1 MRALAY
7 IAIISVIVSCSVRS
21 YSEQEIKA
29 YIQDQHHGLKKE
41 KQVKGYC
48 VAVTYRPADLLVTQE
63 LYRSDPDQHDP
74 EGIREKYKHHY
85 YFTLS
90 LSQKDRE
97 ALYSIEGR
105 HRQFSE
111 LLQRL
116 AFEMNKH
123 VELTT
128 QEQDTIPVADY
139 IFSRTYDFGRMSNL
153 LFAFHKEKV
162 GEDEW
167 VQFNLNEFGLGLG
180 NQNFRFR
187 KKDLDGVPGI
197 DFTGS

>member
-7 IAIISVIVSCSVRS
+7 IAIISVIVSCSVRN

-41 KQVKGYC
+41 KQVKGYY

-90 LSQKDRE
+90 LSHKDRE

-111 LLQRL
+111 LLQQL

-162 GEDEW
+162 EEDEW